1 VVGILFTPTT
11 IPEIVTLTPPRHA
24 DGRGFFTETFR
35 AEWFPGIDFVQDN
48 QSFSVERS
56 TLRGLH
62 YQDPP
67 HDQAK
72 LIQVPRGRI
81 RDVAIDLRAGSPTFL
96 QYVAV
101 ELSSDDGNQILIPT
115 GFAHG
120 FITLVPN
127 TEVLYKVSGYYSREA
142 ERGIRWDD
150 PALAIDWGITSEP
163 ILSERDRRH
172 PPFDP
177 ATTPFRYG
185 SK

>member
-1 VVGILFTPTT
+1 MRLTATSLETSTHDASLRPRGPMPQGRSKHHLGVTCGGGNLVHPTT
-11 IPEIVTLTPPRHA
+11 IPESSRPPRHA
-24 DGRGFFTETFR
+24 DSRGFFTETFR
-35 AEWFPGIDFVQDN
+35 AEWFPGVDFVQDN

-96 QYVAV
+96 QHVAV
-101 ELSSDDGNQILIPT
+101 ELSSEDGNQLLIPT
-115 GFAHG
+115 GFAG

-127 TEVLYKVSGYYSREA
+127 TGARKVSGCLP
-142 ERGIRWDD
+142 RGGR
-150 PALAIDWGITSEP
+150 ASVG
-163 ILSERDRRH
+163 
-172 PPFDP
+172 
-177 ATTPFRYG
+177 
-185 SK
+185 